1 MTVKNNKKMEI
12 IIISGKFSYLL
23 YGYEIL
29 LNLNIFESIIN
40 FPYFPLLE
48 E

>member
-1 MTVKNNKKMEI
+1 MKNNKKMEI

-29 LNLNIFESIIN
+29 LNLNILRVLLT
-40 FPYFPLLE
+40 FPISPLLE